1 MRKSILLFSFSFLFL
16 FFSCK
21 EQGKS
26 YPQIIIENTTEA
38 DRSLETVSIELENFK
53 IENLDQSIVIRDFD
67 SKEELISQVVD
78 NDGDKRMDHL
88 LFQPEIPAKSK
99 KTFEVIFK
107 VKTKETDS
115 IPICYS
121 RFVPE
126 RTDDYAWE
134 NNRVAFR
141 TYGPVAQKMKED
153 GVKGGTLSSGIDA
166 WLKRVDYPIINK
178 WYHKE
183 LKTDGSYHKDDGEG
197 LDNFHVGVSRGV
209 GGIAK
214 KVDSIYYFSKNF
226 TTWKT
231 ITTGP
236 IRTSFILTYEKWNA
250 DGSIISEEK
259 KISLDY
265 GSNLSR
271 FEISLKGTDTISAG
285 LTLHNKEGEIEV
297 NEQNGWVSYWEPLDD
312 SEIGTAIVVPNDN
325 MIGYEHYVTN
335 KKDESNL
342 FANIHVA
349 DNKVIYYAGFG
360 WKKSNQ
366 FNSQEEWNAYLNTF
380 SKGLKNPLIVTV
392 KQL

>member
-1 MRKSILLFSFSFLFL
+1 MRKSILLFNFSFLFL
-16 FFSCK
+16 LFSCK

-38 DRSLETVSIELENFK
+38 DRSLETVSIDLDTFKFENK
-53 IENLDQSIVIRDFD
+53 EQEIVIRDFD

-78 NDGDKRMDHL
+78 NDGDKRMDYL

-99 KTFEVIFK
+99 KIFEVIFK
-107 VKTKETDS
+107 EKSKETDS

-226 TTWKT
+226 TAWKT

-285 LTLHNKEGEIEV
+285 LTLHNKEGEIAV

-342 FANIHVA
+342 FSTIKLT
-349 DNKVIYYAGFG
+349 DDKVIYYAGFG
-360 WKKSNQ
+360 WKKSSQ
-366 FNSQEEWNAYLNTF
+366 FNSHEEWNAYLNTF
-380 SKGLKNPLIVTV
+380 SKRLKNPLIVTV